1 MRKVLIVLTAVVS
14 VSLIGVLAVS
24 FITPPGTGTHLNASE
39 IETSK
44 PATSGAIDNTYTP
57 PSKGEENEWG
67 YIENENANN
76 ETPFVPATE
85 IDTDIT
91 SITVFVNKEY
101 ALPEDYVPE
110 NMVVPNVLFNL
121 NYYDERKLMRPEA
134 ATALEELFAAAKADG
149 YTLYGISAYRS
160 YDRQRRIFLNNIVKK
175 GKNHTLKYSAVPG
188 TSEHQT
194 GLAIDVST
202 KALGFKLIDAFAKTP
217 EGIWLSKNAHH
228 YGYIIRYPL
237 NKLEVTGYAYEPW
250 HIRYVGKDLA
260 TYLYNNDLTLDEYYQ
275 YTPSEG
281 FDFEAKYASLINYRP
296 PVVTQAPEDDDPAL
310 SDEEALLD
318 GEQVDGEN
326 LEDEDNIDEENSSK
340 DNKTEDKDKEKP
352 KNPDKKEDGKEE
364 PEVPNKDDEETKEE
378 TEDELEDPITEEENP
393 VDTDPEDLDDLEQD
407 PSNQEE
413 NQESTDGLPSDA
425 LITPTMIP
433 INEDEIIHPD
443 TDHTEETF

>member
-1 MRKVLIVLTAVVS
+1 MRKFLIVLTAVVS
-14 VSLIGVLAVS
+14 VSLIGILAVS
-24 FITPPGTGTHLNASE
+24 FIAPPGNGTHLNASE
-39 IETSK
+39 IDKSK
-44 PATSGAIDNTYTP
+44 PTISDAIDTYTP
-57 PSKGEENEWG
+57 PTSEVGESDLDYIDSKDENQ
-67 YIENENANN
+67 

-85 IDTDIT
+85 IDTDLN

-134 ATALEELFAAAKADG
+134 AAALEELFAAAKAEG
-149 YTLYGISAYRS
+149 YTLYGVSAYRS
-160 YDRQRRIFLNNIVKK
+160 YDRQRKIFLNNIVKK

-202 KALGFKLIDAFAKTP
+202 KALGFKLIDAFADTP
-217 EGIWLSKNAHH
+217 EGIWLSKNAHRF
-228 YGYIIRYPL
+228 GYIIRYPL
-237 NKLEVTGYAYEPW
+237 DKLEITGYAYEPW

-260 TYLYNNDLTLDEYYQ
+260 NYLYNNDLTLDEYYH

-296 PVVTQAPEDDDPAL
+296 PVVTQPPLDEDPAL

-318 GEQVDGEN
+318 GEPVNDEN
-326 LEDEDNIDEENSSK
+326 LEEEEGNPSGDDQSDDEDNTNEKPEDPSK
-340 DNKTEDKDKEKP
+340 EDDNEKEPKDPNNKNEDTKEDP
-352 KNPDKKEDGKEE
+352 KNPNEE
-364 PEVPNKDDEETKEE
+364 
-378 TEDELEDPITEEENP
+378 EDPAGTDPN
-393 VDTDPEDLDDLEQD
+393 DTDESDEFEESEED
-407 PSNQEE
+407 PSKQ
-413 NQESTDGLPSDA
+413 TDKPNDA

-433 INEDEIIHPD
+433 IKEDEMNEQV
-443 TDHTEETF
+443 TY